1 MSTNLVE
8 LHAFK
13 GHRYEGEQRSAPLL
27 KFVLEMSM
35 LGRGQELQEMRISLA
50 EKLRKAWENVI
61 PVPWH
66 SCTIKA

>member
-13 GHRYEGEQRSAPLL
+13 GYRYEGYVPSL
-27 KFVLEMSM
+27 KSVLEMST
-35 LGRGQELQEMRISLA
+35 LDRGQEQQEMKISL
-50 EKLRKAWENVI
+50 RNVS

-66 SCTIKA
+66 SCTIKV